1 MNNKSGRRSFHERL
15 DHFISKLRTDILNG
29 TRQAG
34 AYLPSE
40 STLAKQFQLSNKSV
54 RKGLEL
60 LVEEGLIV
68 KIDRVGSMVT
78 NAVQEKIR
86 INFGC
91 NSTLSDDFLVE
102 EMLVEFHRLNPGIHV
117 NPITLNSLEHVQS
130 AQEMMDS
137 GFLDVV
143 TFNSVQ
149 FQEMVERGIHQMLEP
164 LDHNSELYP
173 IALDAF
179 SHKEQFYAYPLSFSP
194 VVLCYNRT
202 HFQEAGIAEPDSY
215 WTWNDL
221 IHAAEKLSEARKR
234 HSVYFVPASE
244 NRYSVFLLQSGLQV
258 IEDDHNRRMLSPRTA
273 QSLKEY
279 SKLVN
284 NHTIFPKYL
293 AGDHADATI
302 PLFKQEQVSM
312 VLTSYFNLNQLKQ
325 SEINY
330 DVSPLPTLERRDP
343 QKSLQITIGA
353 GVVSSTK
360 AKDAAC
366 KLVEFLV
373 SAEAQKII
381 RQRTVSIPAN
391 KQAAEMDVDDE
402 LNRPSRYF
410 MFRELLPTFYH
421 HKELGVPIHVLRRF
435 NRSLNAY
442 WSNMIDEQT
451 LLDEL
456 GKWYSEAERTTEP
469 STDKSLV

>member
-15 DHFISKLRTDILNG
+15 DSFVSKIRTDILSG
-29 TRQAG
+29 SRQAG
-34 AYLPSE
+34 TYLPSE
-40 STLAKQFQLSNKSV
+40 SSLAKQFQLSNKSV
-54 RKGLEL
+54 RRGLEQ

-78 NAVQEKIR
+78 DAVQEKIR

-91 NSTLSDDFLVE
+91 NPTLTSDFL
-102 EMLVEFHRLNPGIHV
+102 LDDLLAEFHRLNPGIHV
-117 NPITLNSLEHVQS
+117 NPISLNNFEHVQS

-143 TFNSVQ
+143 TFNSLQ
-149 FQEMVERGIHQMLEP
+149 FQEMVERGIHHMLDP
-164 LDHNSELYP
+164 LDNDEELYP
-173 IALDAF
+173 ITLEAF
-179 SHKEQFYAYPLSFSP
+179 RYGEELYAYPISFSP
-194 VVLCYNRT
+194 VVLCYNRA
-202 HFQEAGIAEPDSY
+202 HFEEANLTEPDSY

-221 IHAAEKLSEARKR
+221 IHAAEKLSETRGR

-244 NRYSVFLLQSGLQV
+244 NRYSVFLLQGGLNV
-258 IEDDHNRRMLSPRTA
+258 VEDALKRRTLGPQTA
-273 QSLKEY
+273 NSLKVY

-293 AGDHADATI
+293 AGDHDDPTI

-312 VLTSYFNLNQLKQ
+312 VLTSYFNLNQLKD
-325 SEINY
+325 SSLDY

-343 QKSLQITIGA
+343 QKSLLITIGS
-353 GVVSSTK
+353 GVVKSSK
-360 AKDAAC
+360 VKDAAR
-366 KLVEFLV
+366 KLVKFLV
-373 SAEAQKII
+373 STEAQTVI
-381 RQRTVSIPAN
+381 RQRTVSIPAK
-391 KQAAEMDVDDE
+391 KQIAEMQIKNE
-402 LNRPSRYF
+402 LNRPSRYL
-410 MFRELLPTFYH
+410 MYRELLPTFYYH
-421 HKELGVPIHVLRRF
+421 RELGIPINVLRRF

-456 GKWYSEAERTTEP
+456 GKWYSEVNQSE
-469 STDKSLV
+469 LVT